1 MSESSPRDFIA
12 RHNLWTPEQH
22 AAADAIAR
30 RVKAKEFKTIRVSVA
45 DPQGKLRGKTL
56 LPNTFLSTLRNALDF
71 SSAQYNFDS
80 GENIA
85 FNPFTK
91 GGSLDMV
98 EMEGFPDLV
107 LVPDP
112 LTFRELPWT
121 PGTGWILG
129 DMYFNDGTPAPFD
142 ARHKLKNVISDLA
155 AEGMTFVAGLEVEFY
170 ITRVVDPK
178 LAPEDSG
185 ALGSP
190 PAPPEVETI
199 GKGYAYQSEVQMDA
213 IDDFL
218 GTIAE
223 YAEELGMPL
232 RTMEDELG
240 PGQLEFTFDVQGAL
254 EAADTMTLF
263 RSMVKQ
269 VSARMG
275 LHATFMTAPGLP
287 GFCASGWHL
296 HQSLTDAEGNNLFVA
311 DAESD
316 GLLSPIGRSFVA
328 GLLEHACAASV
339 FTTPSV
345 NGYRRRRPYSLAPD
359 RATWG
364 HDNRAAMC
372 RVQGGPGDPSSH
384 IENRVGEPTANP
396 YLYLGCQI
404 AAGLDGIKRNLDPGP
419 VEADPY
425 SATDRPKLPVTLM
438 EAVDEL
444 KRSQFFRDT
453 FGNIFVDWLLGLKAS
468 EIGRFLE
475 AEPEWEQNPDAVTE
489 WEHREYFT
497 KY

>member
-1 MSESSPRDFIA
+1 MHDQATLGFIA
-12 RHNLWTPEQH
+12 RHNLWTPQQQ
-22 AAADAIAR
+22 AAADAIAE
-30 RVKAKEFKTIRVSVA
+30 RVRAGEFTTVRVSVA
-45 DPQGKLRGKTL
+45 DPQGKLRGKTT
-56 LPNTFLSTLRNALDF
+56 LPKTFLSTLTNGLDF

-85 FNPFTK
+85 FNPFTT
-91 GGSLDMV
+91 GGSLDMA

-112 LTFRELPWT
+112 LTFRELPWA
-121 PGTGWILG
+121 PGTGWVLG
-129 DMYFNDGTPAPFD
+129 DMYFNDGTPVPFD
-142 ARHKLKNVISDLA
+142 ARHKLKQVVADLES
-155 AEGMTFVAGLEVEFY
+155 EGLHYVAGLEVEFY
-170 ITRVVDPK
+170 LTRVVDPK
-178 LAPEDSG
+178 LAPADSG
-185 ALGSP
+185 ALGMP
-190 PAPPEVETI
+190 PAPPVVETI

-218 GTIAE
+218 TVVAD
-223 YAEELGMPL
+223 YADKLGMPL

-240 PGQLEFTFDVQGAL
+240 PGQLEFTFDVLGAL

-263 RSMVKQ
+263 RSMIKQ

-275 LHATFMTAPGLP
+275 LHATFMTRPGLP

-296 HQSLTDAEGNNLFVA
+296 HQSVSDRDGINLFPA
-311 DAESD
+311 AAGSD
-316 GLLSPIGRSFVA
+316 DLLSPLGRHFVG
-328 GLLEHACAASV
+328 GLLEHASAASV
-339 FTTPSV
+339 FTTPSI
-345 NGYRRRRPYSLAPD
+345 NGYHRRRPYSLAPD

-372 RVQGGPGDPSSH
+372 RVQGGPGDPTSH
-384 IENRVGEPTANP
+384 IENRIGEPTANP

-404 AAGLDGIKRNLDPGP
+404 AAGLDGIRRELDPGP

-444 KRSQFFRDT
+444 KRSEFFRQT

-475 AEPEWEQNPDAVTE
+475 AEPDWEHNPDVVTE